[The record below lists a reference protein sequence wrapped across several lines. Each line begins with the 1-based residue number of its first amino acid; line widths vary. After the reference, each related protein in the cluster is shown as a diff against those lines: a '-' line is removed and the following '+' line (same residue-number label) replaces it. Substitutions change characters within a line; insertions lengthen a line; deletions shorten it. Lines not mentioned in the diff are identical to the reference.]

1 MQILNVCLCC
11 REGEWGENK
20 RNPWENLNRK
30 QIADDG
36 GGGLDWGRWVKQRNI
51 NCMSRSELRTFLQR
65 CF

>member
-1 MQILNVCLCC
+1 MQILDVCLCC

-36 GGGLDWGRWVKQRNI
+36 GCGIGLGEVGKIEKD
-51 NCMSRSELRTFLQR
+51 
-65 CF
+65 

>member
-36 GGGLDWGRWVKQRNI
+36 GWGIGLEEVGKIEKD
-51 NCMSRSELRTFLQR
+51 
-65 CF
+65 

>member
-1 MQILNVCLCC
+1 MQILDVCLCC

-36 GGGLDWGRWVKQRNI
+36 GWGDGIGGGG
-51 NCMSRSELRTFLQR
+51 
-65 CF
+65 